1 MSVMT
6 ETKAAAAP
14 VVDRAAIE
22 AFLYREARFQDEHRY
37 DEWEAL
43 WDAKALYWVPID
55 PDADPATR
63 VSYIYDNRARIA
75 SRIRQL
81 KTGRRH
87 SQAPQSG
94 LRRVISNLE
103 IVSVDETIEVEA
115 NFILVE
121 SRRGVM
127 VTWAGRTEYSLK
139 PSGDSFLMT
148 RKKVVLVNSGEAI
161 PNLAFLI

>member
-6 ETKAAAAP
+6 ETKPAPAAT
-14 VVDRAAIE
+14 VDRAQVE

-43 WDAKALYWVPID
+43 WHAKALYWVPID
-55 PDADPATR
+55 PDADPATHI
-63 VSYIYDNRARIA
+63 SYIYDNRARIA

-87 SQAPQSG
+87 AQAPQSN
-94 LRRVISNLE
+94 LRRVVSNVEIIS
-103 IVSVDETIEVEA
+103 VGETVEVEA
-115 NFILVE
+115 NFVLVE
-121 SRRGVM
+121 SRRGVL

-139 PSGDSFLMT
+139 PTGDSFLMT
-148 RKKVVLVNSGEAI
+148 RKKVVLVNCDEAI
-161 PNLAFLI
+161 PNLAHLI